1 MVVTISLNSHMQ
13 VVYRPMDLSTIKRRV
28 DNGEIRCTSEF
39 QRDVMLMFTNA
50 VMYNN
55 AEHDVH
61 KMALE
66 MYEDVMSHIEVS
78 CICVLLL
85 CYVML

>member
-1 MVVTISLNSHMQ
+1 
-13 VVYRPMDLSTIKRRV
+13 MDLSTIKRRV
-28 DNGEIRCTSEF
+28 DSGELRRTADF

-78 CICVLLL
+78 
-85 CYVML
+85 